1 MDLNSN
7 EIINNI
13 TVSQNKNKTN
23 IKKNI
28 RTNIVILVIQIIK
41 SYFSYNIV
49 YFNNKMQKA
58 ILYLKEYS
66 ELINEIIQLKEIKIF
81 IEKYN
86 KEVKHRKSII

>member
-1 MDLNSN
+1 
-7 EIINNI
+7 
-13 TVSQNKNKTN
+13 
-23 IKKNI
+23 
-28 RTNIVILVIQIIK
+28 
-41 SYFSYNIV
+41 
-49 YFNNKMQKA
+49 MQKA